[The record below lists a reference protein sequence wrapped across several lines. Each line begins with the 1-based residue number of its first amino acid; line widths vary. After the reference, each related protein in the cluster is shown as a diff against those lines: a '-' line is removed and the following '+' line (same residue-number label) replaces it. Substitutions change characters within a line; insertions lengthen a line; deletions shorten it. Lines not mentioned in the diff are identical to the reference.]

1 MTLPMAVVCAT
12 DLSSRCDR
20 AMDRAAQLARSWNA
34 RLVVVHALESSPAF
48 VAARRL
54 HNLPTWRRPA
64 DRAQLVAQQLRE
76 DLGEQAVD
84 AAFVVEEAEPT
95 VLVKQA
101 ADDHRAGLIVTG
113 VARNE
118 LLGRQFLG
126 TTVDALIRQVATP
139 VLIVRARPRRPYGR
153 IVAATDFSST
163 SRHALEAVAALFPDA
178 DLALFHAFR
187 PITGGNADSDRI
199 GDAWRAL
206 ATQDMATFLAA
217 TILPESLTARLRTV
231 IEEGD
236 PEPLLS
242 DFVADA
248 HADLVV
254 TGARGQN
261 GALDLIL
268 GNTAK
273 RLIEGL
279 SCDVLAVRAPP

>member
-1 MTLPMAVVCAT
+1 MAPPTAVVCAT

-34 RLVVVHALESSPAF
+34 RLVVVHALESSPEF

-54 HNLPTWRRPA
+54 HGLPTWRRPV
-64 DRAQLVAQQLRE
+64 DRAQLVAQELRE
-76 DLGEQAVD
+76 DLGEQAGN
-84 AAFVVEEAEPT
+84 AAIVVEEAEPA

-101 ADDHRAGLIVTG
+101 SDNHRAGLIVTG

-126 TTVDALIRQVATP
+126 TTVDVLIRQVATP

-163 SRHALEAVAALFPDA
+163 SRRALEATANLFPDA
-178 DLALFHAFR
+178 DLTLFHAFR
-187 PITGGNADSDRI
+187 PMTGGIADRDRMEN
-199 GDAWRAL
+199 AWRSL
-206 ATQDMATFLAA
+206 ATQDMAHFLAA
-217 TILPESLTARLRTV
+217 TTLPESLRARLQTV
-231 IEEGD
+231 IEQGD

-242 DFVADA
+242 DFVAAA

-279 SCDVLAVRAPP
+279 SCDVLAVRAPQ